1 MPHML
6 TPSDMPESRV
16 MTLDAA
22 VAWRASL
29 RADGKKLVVTNGCFD
44 LLHRGHAEYL
54 ARSRSLGDALL
65 VLVNSDAS
73 VRALKGP
80 SRPVV
85 DEVSRTLLL
94 CSLRAVD
101 AAVIFDA
108 PRCHRE
114 LAALAPDIYVKG
126 GDYTVEQLDPDE
138 RAALFAAHTQIV
150 FQPFVDGFST
160 TRLLDRIKETL

>member
-1 MPHML
+1 
-6 TPSDMPESRV
+6 
-16 MTLDAA
+16 MTLADA
-22 VAWRASL
+22 VAWRETL
-29 RADGKKLVVTNGCFD
+29 RAAGKKLVVTNGCFD

-54 ARSRSLGDALL
+54 ARSRALGDALL

-85 DEVSRTLLL
+85 DEFSRALLL

-138 RAALFAAHTQIV
+138 RAALFAAHTKIV